1 MLITWDNETS
11 NAYDAVAQYIGEHFG
26 WHRDYIARIKT
37 SNLGTS
43 NEYLAPVDCYG
54 EDFEFENDWYEGGEV
69 ELLGVIA
76 VEDVYVPPL
85 KEEGKQCQQCGG
97 MK

>member
-43 NEYLAPVDCYG
+43 NEYLTPIDCF
-54 EDFEFENDWYEGGEV
+54 EENFEFEYDWYEGGEV

-85 KEEGKQCQQCGG
+85 EEDK
-97 MK
+97 K

>member
-1 MLITWDNETS
+1 MLITWDNKKS
-11 NAYDAVAQYIGEHFG
+11 NAYDAVAQYIGERFG

-43 NEYLAPVDCYG
+43 NEYLSPFAWDE

-76 VEDVYVPPL
+76 VEDVVVPPL
-85 KEEGKQCQQCGG
+85 EEGK
-97 MK
+97 K